1 MNKRV
6 YPWLLVGLLSFNFG
20 VVYFDRNALNFLMPQ
35 IQPELHLSNEQVGML
50 GSALSLSWALAG
62 LLIGRLS
69 DVLGRRK
76 LILVVAAFVFSVASM
91 LSGRVTSF
99 TMLLLTRLLMGFAEG
114 GVMPISQAL
123 IAAEI
128 DPARRGLAMGIAQN
142 FGANLLSNFLG
153 PIVVVHFGLAF
164 GWRSAF
170 YLAALPGVVAAV
182 LMLWLL
188 REPTR
193 EEVRGES
200 VPGGGVDGSDGAGSI
215 GRAGGAGTAGSV
227 SGPGRA
233 NRVAG
238 ASGAAWKHRN
248 VLLCVGMS
256 ISLVAF
262 IVVFAIFMPLY
273 VVNVRGM
280 PQPVMAW
287 LISMFGLTSMAFAFL
302 VPGSSDV
309 LGRRPVVISMSLIA
323 LLIPLGAMFVYQPPW
338 FLFVLFALG
347 AAMSGVF
354 PLAMATIPSET
365 VPPQQLATVLGL
377 TMGLGEIIGGVFAPT
392 LAGRAADSSGLGAT
406 LWILVGLS
414 LVTGL
419 LACFIEETAPR
430 VLRGR
435 ISSDN
440 VPVGAATMLP
450 RGDENVLDPS
460 GSQESVR
467 SRVDQ
472 TQV

>member
-1 MNKRV
+1 MNRKV

-20 VVYFDRNALNFLMPQ
+20 VVYFDRNALNFLMPL

-76 LILVVAAFVFSVASM
+76 LILVIAAFIFSVASM
-91 LSGRVTSF
+91 LSGWVTSF
-99 TMLLLTRLLMGFAEG
+99 AMLLLTRLLMGFAEG

-123 IAAEI
+123 ISAQI

-153 PIVVVHFGLAF
+153 PIVVVNFGLAF

-170 YLAALPGVVAAV
+170 YLAALPGVVAAL
-182 LMLWLL
+182 LMLLLL

-193 EEVRGES
+193 EEAGGEARRQVVS
-200 VPGGGVDGSDGAGSI
+200 GRLVGASDG
-215 GRAGGAGTAGSV
+215 
-227 SGPGRA
+227 
-233 NRVAG
+233 
-238 ASGAAWKHRN
+238 SGAAGIPGGVGGSERLGAAAWTHRN

-262 IVVFAIFMPLY
+262 IVVFSIFMPLY
-273 VVNVRGM
+273 LVNVRGM

-287 LISMFGLTSMAFAFL
+287 LISMFGLTSMACAFL

-323 LLIPLGAMFVYQPPW
+323 LLIPLGAMFVHQPLW
-338 FLFVLFALG
+338 LLFVLFALG

-365 VPPQQLATVLGL
+365 VPPRQLATVLGL

-430 VLRGR
+430 VLQRRMPAVGHR
-435 ISSDN
+435 ASS
-440 VPVGAATMLP
+440 VQ
-450 RGDENVLDPS
+450 S
-460 GSQESVR
+460 
-467 SRVDQ
+467 
-472 TQV
+472 

>member
-20 VVYFDRNALNFLMPQ
+20 VVYFDRNTLNFLMPL

-62 LLIGRLS
+62 LVVGRLS

-76 LILVVAAFVFSVASM
+76 LILVIAAFIFSAASM
-91 LSGRVTSF
+91 LSGWVTSF
-99 TMLLLTRLLMGFAEG
+99 AMLMVTRLMMGFAEG

-123 IAAEI
+123 ISAEI
-128 DPARRGLAMGIAQN
+128 DPARRGLAMGVAQN

-153 PIVVVHFGLAF
+153 PIVVVNFGLAF

-170 YLAALPGVVAAV
+170 YLAALPGVIAAV
-182 LMLWLL
+182 LMWWLL
-188 REPTR
+188 REPTP
-193 EEVRGES
+193 EEVAVPAHAGGANG
-200 VPGGGVDGSDGAGSI
+200 PGGSVAAGGGRSANGAGGSVAVGGGPGTSGVGSS
-215 GRAGGAGTAGSV
+215 GRAGGGSAV
-227 SGPGRA
+227 
-233 NRVAG
+233 
-238 ASGAAWKHRN
+238 SGAAWKQRN

-273 VVNVRGM
+273 LVNVRHM
-280 PQPVMAW
+280 PQSVMAW
-287 LISMFGLTSMAFAFL
+287 LMSMFGLTSMLFAFL

-323 LLIPLGAMFVYQPPW
+323 ALIPLAALFVHQPLW
-338 FLFVLFALG
+338 VVFVLFALG

-406 LWILVGLS
+406 LWILIGLS
-414 LVTGL
+414 VVTSV
-419 LACFIEETAPR
+419 LACFIQETAPR
-430 VLRGR
+430 VLRQR
-435 ISSDN
+435 
-440 VPVGAATMLP
+440 VPALAV
-450 RGDENVLDPS
+450 
-460 GSQESVR
+460 
-467 SRVDQ
+467 
-472 TQV
+472 

>member
-20 VVYFDRNALNFLMPQ
+20 VVYFDRNTLNFLMPL

-62 LLIGRLS
+62 LVVGRLS

-76 LILVVAAFVFSVASM
+76 LILVIAAFIFSAASM
-91 LSGRVTSF
+91 LSGWVTSF
-99 TMLLLTRLLMGFAEG
+99 SMLLVTRLMMGFAEG

-123 IAAEI
+123 ISAEI

-153 PIVVVHFGLAF
+153 PIVVVSFGLAF
-164 GWRSAF
+164 GWRNAF

-182 LMLWLL
+182 LMLWLIRDPP
-188 REPTR
+188 RELVAPLPTAAA
-193 EEVRGES
+193 
-200 VPGGGVDGSDGAGSI
+200 GAG
-215 GRAGGAGTAGSV
+215 
-227 SGPGRA
+227 
-233 NRVAG
+233 
-238 ASGAAWKHRN
+238 GAAWKHRN

-273 VVNVRGM
+273 LVNVRGL
-280 PQPVMAW
+280 PQGVMAW
-287 LISMFGLTSMAFAFL
+287 LMSMFGLTSMAFAFL

-323 LLIPLGAMFVYQPPW
+323 ALIPLGALFVHQPLW
-338 FLFVLFALG
+338 LVFVLFALG
-347 AAMSGVF
+347 AATSGVF

-406 LWILVGLS
+406 LWILIGLS
-414 LVTGL
+414 VTTGV
-419 LACFIEETAPR
+419 LAYFIEETAPR
-430 VLRGR
+430 VLRQR
-435 ISSDN
+435 MPALVVTDE
-440 VPVGAATMLP
+440 P
-450 RGDENVLDPS
+450 RY
-460 GSQESVR
+460 
-467 SRVDQ
+467 
-472 TQV
+472 

>member
-20 VVYFDRNALNFLMPQ
+20 VVYFDRNTLNFLMPL
-35 IQPELHLSNEQVGML
+35 IQPELHLSNAQVGML

-62 LLIGRLS
+62 LVVGRLS

-76 LILVVAAFVFSVASM
+76 LILVIAAFIFSAASM
-91 LSGRVTSF
+91 LSGWVTSF
-99 TMLLLTRLLMGFAEG
+99 AMLMVTRLMMGFAEG

-123 IAAEI
+123 ISAEI

-153 PIVVVHFGLAF
+153 PIVVVNFGLAF

-188 REPTR
+188 RDPTP
-193 EEVRGES
+193 EEVSPAPAAG
-200 VPGGGVDGSDGAGSI
+200 GSDDARSASGGDGALATGSAGSPAS
-215 GRAGGAGTAGSV
+215 AG
-227 SGPGRA
+227 
-233 NRVAG
+233 
-238 ASGAAWKHRN
+238 GAAWKHPN
-248 VLLCVGMS
+248 VLLCIGMS

-273 VVNVRGM
+273 LVNVRHM

-287 LISMFGLTSMAFAFL
+287 LMSMFGLTSMLFAFL

-323 LLIPLGAMFVYQPPW
+323 ALIPLSALFVHQPLW
-338 FLFVLFALG
+338 LVFVLFALG

-365 VPPQQLATVLGL
+365 VPPRQLATVLGL

-392 LAGRAADSSGLGAT
+392 LAGRAADANGLGAT
-406 LWILVGLS
+406 LWILIGLS
-414 LVTGL
+414 VVTSV
-419 LACFIEETAPR
+419 LACFIKETAPR
-430 VLRGR
+430 VLRQRMPALVVTG
-435 ISSDN
+435 
-440 VPVGAATMLP
+440 
-450 RGDENVLDPS
+450 EN
-460 GSQESVR
+460 R
-467 SRVDQ
+467 R
-472 TQV
+472 

>member
-20 VVYFDRNALNFLMPQ
+20 VVYFDRNTLNFLMPL

-62 LLIGRLS
+62 LVVGRLS

-76 LILVVAAFVFSVASM
+76 LILVIAAFIFSAASM
-91 LSGRVTSF
+91 LSGWVTSF
-99 TMLLLTRLLMGFAEG
+99 AMLMVTRLMMGFAEG

-123 IAAEI
+123 ISAEI

-153 PIVVVHFGLAF
+153 PIVVVNFGLAF

-188 REPTR
+188 RDPTP
-193 EEVRGES
+193 EEVSPAPAAG
-200 VPGGGVDGSDGAGSI
+200 GSDDAQ
-215 GRAGGAGTAGSV
+215 A
-227 SGPGRA
+227 
-233 NRVAG
+233 
-238 ASGAAWKHRN
+238 AAWKHPN
-248 VLLCVGMS
+248 VLLCIGMS

-273 VVNVRGM
+273 LVNVRHM

-287 LISMFGLTSMAFAFL
+287 LMSMFGLTSMLFAFL

-323 LLIPLGAMFVYQPPW
+323 ALIPLSALFVHQPLW
-338 FLFVLFALG
+338 LVFVLFALG

-365 VPPQQLATVLGL
+365 VPPRQLATVLGL

-392 LAGRAADSSGLGAT
+392 LAGRAADANGLGAT
-406 LWILVGLS
+406 LWILIGLS
-414 LVTGL
+414 VVTSV
-419 LACFIEETAPR
+419 LACFIKETAPR
-430 VLRGR
+430 VLRQRMPALVVTG
-435 ISSDN
+435 
-440 VPVGAATMLP
+440 GP
-450 RGDENVLDPS
+450 RY
-460 GSQESVR
+460 
-467 SRVDQ
+467 
-472 TQV
+472 

>member
-20 VVYFDRNALNFLMPQ
+20 VVYFDRNTLNFLMPL
-35 IQPELHLSNEQVGML
+35 IQPELRLSNEQVGML

-62 LLIGRLS
+62 LVVGRLS

-76 LILVVAAFVFSVASM
+76 LILVIAAFIFSAASM
-91 LSGRVTSF
+91 LSGWVTSF
-99 TMLLLTRLLMGFAEG
+99 AMLMVTRLMMGFAEG

-123 IAAEI
+123 ISAEI

-153 PIVVVHFGLAF
+153 PIVVVNFGLAF

-188 REPTR
+188 RDPTP
-193 EEVRGES
+193 EEAGIS
-200 VPGGGVDGSDGAGSI
+200 AAAAADGAIGADSAQGVD
-215 GRAGGAGTAGSV
+215 
-227 SGPGRA
+227 
-233 NRVAG
+233 N
-238 ASGAAWKHRN
+238 ASGVPRPASAGPAAWKHPN
-248 VLLCVGMS
+248 VLLCIGMS

-273 VVNVRGM
+273 LVNVRHM
-280 PQPVMAW
+280 LQPVMAW
-287 LISMFGLTSMAFAFL
+287 LMSMFGLTSMLFAFL

-323 LLIPLGAMFVYQPPW
+323 ALIPLSALFVHQPLW
-338 FLFVLFALG
+338 LVFVLFALG

-365 VPPQQLATVLGL
+365 VPPRQLATVLGL

-392 LAGRAADSSGLGAT
+392 LAGRAADANGLGAT
-406 LWILVGLS
+406 LWILIGLS
-414 LVTGL
+414 VVTSV
-419 LACFIEETAPR
+419 LACFIKETAPR
-430 VLRGR
+430 VLRQRMPALVVTG
-435 ISSDN
+435 
-440 VPVGAATMLP
+440 GP
-450 RGDENVLDPS
+450 RY
-460 GSQESVR
+460 
-467 SRVDQ
+467 
-472 TQV
+472 

>member
-1 MNKRV
+1 MNRQV

-20 VVYFDRNALNFLMPQ
+20 VVYFDRNALNFLMPL

-62 LLIGRLS
+62 LLVGRLS

-76 LILVVAAFVFSVASM
+76 LILVIAAFIFSVASM
-91 LSGRVTSF
+91 LSGWVTSF

-123 IAAEI
+123 ISAEI

-153 PIVVVHFGLAF
+153 PIVVVNFGLAF

-193 EEVRGES
+193 EEARGEF
-200 VPGGGVDGSDGAGSI
+200 VPGGSAGAPVGAGGS
-215 GRAGGAGTAGSV
+215 AGS
-227 SGPGRA
+227 SD
-233 NRVAG
+233 AG
-238 ASGAAWKHRN
+238 APGGVRGSELSGGTGGSGRFGAAAWAHRN

-256 ISLVAF
+256 ITLVAF

-273 VVNVRGM
+273 LVNVRGM
-280 PQPVMAW
+280 SKPDMAW

-323 LLIPLGAMFVYQPPW
+323 LLIPLGAMFVHQPVW
-338 FLFVLFALG
+338 LLFVLFALG

-406 LWILVGLS
+406 LWILIGLS
-414 LVTGL
+414 LATGL
-419 LACFIEETAPR
+419 LACFIKETAPR
-430 VLRGR
+430 VLHRRMAVVGR
-435 ISSDN
+435 RASS
-440 VPVGAATMLP
+440 VQ
-450 RGDENVLDPS
+450 S
-460 GSQESVR
+460 
-467 SRVDQ
+467 
-472 TQV
+472 

>member
-1 MNKRV
+1 MNPKA

-20 VVYFDRNALNFLMPQ
+20 VVYFDRNALNFLMPL

-76 LILVVAAFVFSVASM
+76 LILVIAAFIFSVASM
-91 LSGRVTSF
+91 LSGWATSF
-99 TMLLLTRLLMGFAEG
+99 AMLLLTRLLMGFAEG

-123 IAAEI
+123 ISAEI

-153 PIVVVHFGLAF
+153 PIVVVNFGLAF

-188 REPTR
+188 REPIR
-193 EEVRGES
+193 EEARAEF
-200 VPGGGVDGSDGAGSI
+200 VPARPSGGSE
-215 GRAGGAGTAGSV
+215 R
-227 SGPGRA
+227 P
-233 NRVAG
+233 
-238 ASGAAWKHRN
+238 GAAAWTHRN

-262 IVVFAIFMPLY
+262 IVVFSIFMPLY
-273 VVNVRGM
+273 LVNVRGM

-323 LLIPLGAMFVYQPPW
+323 LLIPLGAMFVHQPLW
-338 FLFVLFALG
+338 LLFVLFALG

-354 PLAMATIPSET
+354 PVAMATIPSET
-365 VPPQQLATVLGL
+365 VPPRQLATVLGL

-406 LWILVGLS
+406 LWILIGLS
-414 LVTGL
+414 LATGL

-430 VLRGR
+430 VLQRRMPAVGHR
-435 ISSDN
+435 ASS
-440 VPVGAATMLP
+440 VQ
-450 RGDENVLDPS
+450 S
-460 GSQESVR
+460 
-467 SRVDQ
+467 
-472 TQV
+472 

>member
-20 VVYFDRNALNFLMPQ
+20 VVYFDRNTLNFLMPL
-35 IQPELHLSNEQVGML
+35 IQPELRLSNEQVGML

-62 LLIGRLS
+62 LVVGRLS

-76 LILVVAAFVFSVASM
+76 LILVIAAFIFSAASM
-91 LSGRVTSF
+91 LSGWVTSF
-99 TMLLLTRLLMGFAEG
+99 AMLMVTRLMMGFAEG

-123 IAAEI
+123 ISAEI

-153 PIVVVHFGLAF
+153 PIVVVNFGLAF

-188 REPTR
+188 RDPTP
-193 EEVRGES
+193 EEAGIS
-200 VPGGGVDGSDGAGSI
+200 AAAAADGAI
-215 GRAGGAGTAGSV
+215 GADSAQGVG
-227 SGPGRA
+227 
-233 NRVAG
+233 N
-238 ASGAAWKHRN
+238 ASGVPRPASAGPAAWKHPN
-248 VLLCVGMS
+248 VLLCIGMS

-273 VVNVRGM
+273 LVNVRHM
-280 PQPVMAW
+280 LQPVMAW
-287 LISMFGLTSMAFAFL
+287 LMSMFGLTSMLFAFL

-323 LLIPLGAMFVYQPPW
+323 ALIPLSALFVHQPLW
-338 FLFVLFALG
+338 LVFVLFALG

-365 VPPQQLATVLGL
+365 VPPRQLATVLGL

-392 LAGRAADSSGLGAT
+392 LAGRAADANGLGAT
-406 LWILVGLS
+406 LWILIGLS
-414 LVTGL
+414 VVTSV
-419 LACFIEETAPR
+419 LACFIKETAPR
-430 VLRGR
+430 VLRQRMPALVVTG
-435 ISSDN
+435 
-440 VPVGAATMLP
+440 GP
-450 RGDENVLDPS
+450 RY
-460 GSQESVR
+460 
-467 SRVDQ
+467 
-472 TQV
+472 

>member
-20 VVYFDRNALNFLMPQ
+20 VVYFDRNTLNFLMPL

-62 LLIGRLS
+62 LVVGRLS

-76 LILVVAAFVFSVASM
+76 VILVIAAFIFSAASM
-91 LSGRVTSF
+91 LSGWVTSF
-99 TMLLLTRLLMGFAEG
+99 AMLMVTRLMMGFAEG

-123 IAAEI
+123 ISAEI
-128 DPARRGLAMGIAQN
+128 DPARRGLAMGVAQN

-153 PIVVVHFGLAF
+153 PIVVVNFGLAF

-182 LMLWLL
+182 LMWWLL
-188 REPTR
+188 REPTP
-193 EEVRGES
+193 EEVAA
-200 VPGGGVDGSDGAGSI
+200 PAIAGSS
-215 GRAGGAGTAGSV
+215 GGAGVGPGRRGASGPDAAG
-227 SGPGRA
+227 SGPGTS
-233 NRVAG
+233 G
-238 ASGAAWKHRN
+238 PGSSGGAAWKQRN

-273 VVNVRGM
+273 LVNVRHM

-287 LISMFGLTSMAFAFL
+287 LMSMFGLTSMLFAFL

-323 LLIPLGAMFVYQPPW
+323 ALIPLAALFVHQPLW
-338 FLFVLFALG
+338 VVFVLFALG

-406 LWILVGLS
+406 LWILIGLS
-414 LVTGL
+414 VVTSV
-419 LACFIEETAPR
+419 LACFIQETAPR
-430 VLRGR
+430 VLRQR
-435 ISSDN
+435 
-440 VPVGAATMLP
+440 VPALAV
-450 RGDENVLDPS
+450 
-460 GSQESVR
+460 
-467 SRVDQ
+467 
-472 TQV
+472 

>member
-20 VVYFDRNALNFLMPQ
+20 VVYFDRNTLNFLMPL

-62 LLIGRLS
+62 LVVGRLS

-76 LILVVAAFVFSVASM
+76 LILVIAAFIFSAASM
-91 LSGRVTSF
+91 LSGWVTSF
-99 TMLLLTRLLMGFAEG
+99 AMLLVTRLMMGFAEG

-123 IAAEI
+123 ISAEI
-128 DPARRGLAMGIAQN
+128 DPARRGLAMGVAQN

-153 PIVVVHFGLAF
+153 PIVVVNFGLAF

-182 LMLWLL
+182 LMWWLL
-188 REPTR
+188 REPTP
-193 EEVRGES
+193 EEVL
-200 VPGGGVDGSDGAGSI
+200 VPTIAGGA
-215 GRAGGAGTAGSV
+215 GRAGGGPSATGTSGAG
-227 SGPGRA
+227 
-233 NRVAG
+233 
-238 ASGAAWKHRN
+238 GAAWKQRN

-273 VVNVRGM
+273 LVNVRHM

-287 LISMFGLTSMAFAFL
+287 LMSMFGLTSMLFAFL

-323 LLIPLGAMFVYQPPW
+323 ALIPLAALFVHQPLW
-338 FLFVLFALG
+338 VVFVLFALG

-406 LWILVGLS
+406 LWILIGLS
-414 LVTGL
+414 VVTSV
-419 LACFIEETAPR
+419 LACFIQETAPR
-430 VLRGR
+430 VLRQR
-435 ISSDN
+435 
-440 VPVGAATMLP
+440 VPALAV
-450 RGDENVLDPS
+450 
-460 GSQESVR
+460 
-467 SRVDQ
+467 
-472 TQV
+472 

>member
-20 VVYFDRNALNFLMPQ
+20 VVYFDRNTLNFLMPL

-62 LLIGRLS
+62 LVVGRLS

-76 LILVVAAFVFSVASM
+76 LILVICAFIFSAASM
-91 LSGRVTSF
+91 LSGWVTSF
-99 TMLLLTRLLMGFAEG
+99 AMLLVTRLMMGFAEG

-123 IAAEI
+123 ISAEV

-153 PIVVVHFGLAF
+153 PIVVVNFGLAF
-164 GWRSAF
+164 GWRNAF

-188 REPTR
+188 RDPTP
-193 EEVRGES
+193 EEVA
-200 VPGGGVDGSDGAGSI
+200 VAPT
-215 GRAGGAGTAGSV
+215 AGGAGDRSGVGGAG
-227 SGPGRA
+227 GADRA
-233 NRVAG
+233 AGVVDGARGVANAGGVGARGTGGEAG
-238 ASGAAWKHRN
+238 AGGAAWKQRN

-273 VVNVRGM
+273 LVNVRGM

-287 LISMFGLTSMAFAFL
+287 LMSMFGLTSMAFAFL

-323 LLIPLGAMFVYQPPW
+323 ALIPLSALFVHQPLW
-338 FLFVLFALG
+338 LVFVLFALG

-365 VPPQQLATVLGL
+365 VPPRQLATVLGL

-406 LWILVGLS
+406 LWILIGLS
-414 LVTGL
+414 VVTSV
-419 LACFIEETAPR
+419 LACFIKETAPR
-430 VLRGR
+430 VLRQRMPALVVTGE
-435 ISSDN
+435 
-440 VPVGAATMLP
+440 P
-450 RGDENVLDPS
+450 RY
-460 GSQESVR
+460 
-467 SRVDQ
+467 
-472 TQV
+472 